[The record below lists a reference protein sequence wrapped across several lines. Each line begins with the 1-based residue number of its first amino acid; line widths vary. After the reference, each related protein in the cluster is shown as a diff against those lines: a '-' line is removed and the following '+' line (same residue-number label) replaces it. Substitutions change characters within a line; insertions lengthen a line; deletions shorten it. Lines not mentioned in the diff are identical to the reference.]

1 MPLTDYTELID
12 AVEDWLVRP
21 DLTDRIKDF
30 IYLAEIRVAQDLNMP
45 QDQAE
50 STGSTVVDQ
59 ELIFL
64 PANLFQLESFTI
76 TDTSP
81 VQQIEIVGWNEFE
94 AAKYNLTD
102 GRVRYGRVLGQL
114 LYLADTPSSEQA
126 YKIRYQAGTTHLS
139 NSSTTSLLLT
149 NHPNLL
155 LYGSL
160 AEAAPYIGDD
170 QRIMPWAQLYQERLR
185 AVKRINFRN
194 RLGGGTLRMR
204 PDSATP

>member
-45 QDQAE
+45 QDQVEA
-50 STGSTVVDQ
+50 TGSTVADQ
-59 ELIFL
+59 EFIVL

-102 GRVRYGRVLGQL
+102 GRVRYGRVLGNK
-114 LYLADTPSSEQA
+114 LYLADTPSSVQA
-126 YKIRYQAGTTHLS
+126 YKIRHQAGTTHLS

-170 QRIMPWAQLYQERLR
+170 QRIMTWAQLYQERLR